1 MLTRESYSLNKPS
14 TRMSAKKA
22 HPTREIHHQTI
33 GALGFCCFFFCRVC
47 ATLVSCWCFIV
58 YILDYKYYTK
68 GFVLFYFFCRATCN
82 RNMALCLSGCVP
94 PNRYTN
100 RKCVNAAFF
109 WSIIFFLQSISFST
123 HTRHINATTHRQL
136 WQPLTHS
143 LYTHLICVLLLL

>member
-14 TRMSAKKA
+14 TKMSAKKA

-33 GALGFCCFFFCRVC
+33 GALGFCCFFSVVCVPLLCLVGVSSTTFSTINITPRVSC
-47 ATLVSCWCFIV
+47 YFIFFVVPLEIVTWHLVSC
-58 YILDYKYYTK
+58 
-68 GFVLFYFFCRATCN
+68 
-82 RNMALCLSGCVP
+82 GCVP

-109 WSIIFFLQSISFST
+109 WSIIFFLQSLSFST

-143 LYTHLICVLLLL
+143 LFTHLICVLLLL